1 MGLRINFC
9 QTHIKSYFR
18 EPGLKKTH
26 IMKLKLASAAILS
39 IVVLTAC
46 GDKKTNGTKVPAA
59 TKNTENTGSV
69 AGPKL
74 AYVNADTL
82 NKHYQYLKDKEAA
95 FEKKQNAYEA
105 EMSSKEKALQNEYMA
120 FQKKA
125 QEGTLTQS
133 EGEAA
138 QKRLSG
144 QQQALEKRHQAI
156 SAEMAKEQMAIQEE
170 FQKKLDEFLASF
182 NKERNYDFIFTYSK
196 NGGPILFANSAL
208 DITQE
213 VLEAMNENYK
223 NGDGKKD
230 DKVAD
235 KEEKK

>member
-1 MGLRINFC
+1 
-9 QTHIKSYFR
+9 
-18 EPGLKKTH
+18 
-26 IMKLKLASAAILS
+26 MKLKLASAAILS
-39 IVVLTAC
+39 MALLASC
-46 GDKKTNGTKVPAA
+46 GGDKKPKGQKAPA
-59 TKNTENTGSV
+59 TTTTTENNAPVS
-69 AGPKL
+69 GPRL

-95 FEKKQNAYEA
+95 FEKKQNAYES
-105 EMSSKEKALQNEYMA
+105 EMSGKEKALQNEYMA

-125 QEGTLTQS
+125 QEGTLTQT

-138 QKRLSG
+138 QKRLSS

-156 SAEMAKEQMAIQEE
+156 SSEMAKEQMAIQEE

-182 NKERNYDFIFTYSK
+182 NKDRNYDFIFTYSK

-213 VLEAMNENYK
+213 VLEAMNEDYK
-223 NGDGKKD
+223 NGGGKKD
-230 DKVAD
+230 DKIAG